1 MDYLRKFVDVMRAN
15 DSVRDV
21 VPNDIS
27 EFLSSP
33 VVFIKNESFDSYSM
47 LKDELPQHTYI
58 PAEGNK
64 QSFTI
69 SFDNIYDRDA
79 AKEILV
85 QNNIRFRTG
94 KTLVPFRLTGN
105 AAWGVK
111 APNLDG
117 KDQDLTVWCW
127 PESLWAPISFTMA
140 ALEKLNSPYKWQDF
154 WSSDDACVYQ
164 FIGQDNIYFYGVAQ
178 PALFDALQNKNGS
191 GPAQNMFSGLQQ
203 STLVANH
210 HILFGKTKASSS
222 GAVKPPSG
230 DELLDFYTP
239 EQLRA
244 HWLALGLAQKS
255 VSFSPK
261 PFEADEK
268 LKNDPRVADP
278 VLKEGALLTNV
289 FNRLAR
295 SCFYE
300 AQNNFDCKIQMLKP
314 SDEVVNMVA
323 DACKKYEEL
332 MHKVELYSVMQLMD
346 QFVRSAQKY
355 WADNIKKVANDE
367 LAAGI
372 DVREGD
378 KPSDERVQV
387 LANSFYLLCACTLLM
402 HPIVPAGCE
411 TICDFMN
418 FEKQD
423 FFNWQ
428 NFFNIIEEKFNGN
441 SHSVKPLPPRFDF
454 FKKHKSQYK

>member
-1 MDYLRKFVDVMRAN
+1 M
-15 DSVRDV
+15 
-21 VPNDIS
+21 
-27 EFLSSP
+27 
-33 VVFIKNESFDSYSM
+33 
-47 LKDELPQHTYI
+47 
-58 PAEGNK
+58 
-64 QSFTI
+64 
-69 SFDNIYDRDA
+69 
-79 AKEILV
+79 
-85 QNNIRFRTG
+85 
-94 KTLVPFRLTGN
+94 
-105 AAWGVK
+105 
-111 APNLDG
+111 
-117 KDQDLTVWCW
+117 
-127 PESLWAPISFTMA
+127 
-140 ALEKLNSPYKWQDF
+140 
-154 WSSDDACVYQ
+154 
-164 FIGQDNIYFYGVAQ
+164 
-178 PALFDALQNKNGS
+178 
-191 GPAQNMFSGLQQ
+191 
-203 STLVANH
+203 
-210 HILFGKTKASSS
+210 
-222 GAVKPPSG
+222 
-230 DELLDFYTP
+230 
-239 EQLRA
+239 
-244 HWLALGLAQKS
+244 ALGLAQKS

-300 AQNNFDCKIQMLKP
+300 AQNNFDCNIHMLKP
-314 SDEVVNMVA
+314 SDEVVNMVE

-372 DVREGD
+372 DVREGG

-418 FEKQD
+418 FGKQD
-423 FFNWQ
+423 FFN
-428 NFFNIIEEKFNGN
+428 
-441 SHSVKPLPPRFDF
+441 
-454 FKKHKSQYK
+454 